1 MERGK
6 QQVIIFRMI
15 LILFCLH
22 SYEKNV
28 NSCNNSNSYNYCNL
42 LF

>member
-1 MERGK
+1 MEGGK
-6 QQVIIFRMI
+6 QQVII

-22 SYEKNV
+22 SCEKSV
-28 NSCNNSNSYNYCNL
+28 NNCNNSNSYNNCNL